1 MSEDKKAG
9 RSSENTAA
17 KMAFVAEIVK
27 ADPKVTLNAASKQ
40 VIAKFGTRLA
50 YGKVREAFVG
60 AGGTVD
66 TRRGQQGKGRGRKAV
81 KAKAGKRGGGG
92 GGKRSRENTA
102 AKQSMV
108 AELVKGNP
116 DITMNEVGKLITQKF
131 KTQLAFPRLR
141 EAFKS
146 AGGKIGKPGRR
157 RKPGKFVERRFG
169 RRASDQAAARTAR
182 TLSAMPR
189 HVVII
194 HADGLVHTHE
204 FNSRSDASTFA
215 GKQVQQGVA
224 TTNIGYY
231 ERQALEVNVGV

>member
-1 MSEDKKAG
+1 MSEEKKG
-9 RSSENTAA
+9 KRSTENTAE
-17 KMAFVAEIVK
+17 KMSYVAEIVK
-27 ADPKVTLNAASKQ
+27 ADPKLTLNAAGKQ
-40 VIAKFGTRLA
+40 VVGKFGTRLA
-50 YGKVREAFVG
+50 YGKLREAFVG
-60 AGGTVD
+60 AGGAVD
-66 TRRGQQGKGRGRKAV
+66 TRRGQQGKGRGRKAG
-81 KAKAGKRGGGG
+81 KAKAARGGS
-92 GGKRSRENTA
+92 KRSRENTS
-102 AKQSMV
+102 AKQAMV
-108 AELVKGNP
+108 ADLVKGNP
-116 DITMNEVGKLITQKF
+116 DITMNEVGKLVTQKF

-141 EAFKS
+141 EAFKA

-204 FNSRSDASTFA
+204 FNSRSEASSFA

-224 TTNIGYY
+224 TTSIGYY